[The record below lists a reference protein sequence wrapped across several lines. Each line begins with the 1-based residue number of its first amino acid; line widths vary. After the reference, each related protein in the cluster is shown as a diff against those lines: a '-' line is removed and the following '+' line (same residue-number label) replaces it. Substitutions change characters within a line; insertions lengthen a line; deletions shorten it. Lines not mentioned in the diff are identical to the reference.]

1 MLRKVVEDS
10 GITLDAIDVTAVG
23 RLTRI
28 DGGGLG
34 LQLAGADLV
43 YLLRDSDKVEVL
55 KREASIFERL
65 LRLTGRVVES
75 GVVEE
80 GEKALSAA
88 VGRADKRRPV
98 ILEVRE
104 IEPADS
110 GGDKYGPE
118 SPKAEPG
125 GGGG

>member
-23 RLTRI
+23 RLTRS

-43 YLLRDSDKVEVL
+43 YLLRDSDQVEVL
-55 KREASIFERL
+55 KRETSTFDRL
-65 LRLTGRVVES
+65 LRLTGRVVEP

-80 GEKALSAA
+80 GGKALSAA
-88 VGRADKRRPV
+88 AGRADNRRPV

-110 GGDKYGPE
+110 GGDEYGPE
-118 SPKAEPG
+118 SPKAKPG

>member
-43 YLLRDSDKVEVL
+43 YLLRDSDQVEVL
-55 KREASIFERL
+55 KRETSTFDRL
-65 LRLTGRVVES
+65 LRLTGRVVEP

-80 GEKALSAA
+80 GGKALSAA
-88 VGRADKRRPV
+88 AGRADNRRPV

-110 GGDKYGPE
+110 GGDEYGHE